1 MVTTG
6 GLHLI
11 ICNLHKC
18 DGGRGGWVAQPSAED
33 VSLVGGSGG
42 MLPGKF

>member
-11 ICNLHKC
+11 ICNLHKW
-18 DGGRGGWVAQPSAED
+18 GGGGWVAQPSAEG